1 MKYLVVG
8 LSMFCS
14 VFMMTS
20 CQSGANAD
28 SQITQKAPA
37 PSQGPTADTRQ
48 APHVSPVEAPTV
60 EEPVP
65 TVEAQKPAELLPD
78 QVDLT
83 QPVHASDLYTYFYAN
98 QKAWLGQ
105 TVQVVGYFKGTTH
118 SSATDT
124 TRIDLKTEPLGKTV
138 VGGIISGKQ
147 VAPRSAVKQRAGVI
161 LKGTIAEPYFGM
173 VILNDASFQNRE

>member
-1 MKYLVVG
+1 MKFLVVG

-14 VFMMTS
+14 AFMVTS
-20 CQSGANAD
+20 CQPGTHADPQIAQKASTSSPAPTTETLTANA
-28 SQITQKAPA
+28 T
-37 PSQGPTADTRQ
+37 
-48 APHVSPVEAPTV
+48 PVE
-60 EEPVP
+60 EELIP

-83 QPVHASDLYTYFYAN
+83 QPVHANDLYTYFYAN
-98 QKAWLGQ
+98 QEAWLGQ

-124 TRIDLKTEPLGKTV
+124 TRIDLKTDQLGKTV

-161 LKGTIAEPYFGM
+161 IKGTIAEPYFGM